1 MCINTIVVHGILE
14 EGKCKP
20 ILYYTTSDDKRACL
34 EVSEGD
40 QLNYFKCWYGEK
52 EPLGEQARMMPQKLQ
67 RLSVTSSCMLT
78 WETGVLGFKHQLLQ
92 YYPCTDQATLF
103 YSTFIALD
111 II

>member
-67 RLSVTSSCMLT
+67 RLSDRKQGFWDSSTSCCNIIL
-78 WETGVLGFKHQLLQ
+78 VLIRQL
-92 YYPCTDQATLF
+92 F
-103 YSTFIALD
+103 FIALLQH
-111 II
+111 